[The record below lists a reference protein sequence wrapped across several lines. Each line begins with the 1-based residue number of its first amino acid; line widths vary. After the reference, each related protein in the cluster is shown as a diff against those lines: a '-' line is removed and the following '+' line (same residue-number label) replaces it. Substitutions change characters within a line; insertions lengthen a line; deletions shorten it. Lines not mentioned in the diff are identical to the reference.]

1 MFITNKFLILS
12 SLVLGCSIAQA
23 SPEDIVG
30 TWKGVSNVTVVG
42 GESDHFATEHDSG
55 ASFIKADFTLIIEK
69 AEGQNFAGTVQ
80 SINHEEPLVGAF
92 RANMKTGVMADYDG
106 TYDFEMLGPDRMETC
121 YVHPISFTDKH
132 TVAACGV
139 LVKQQ

>member
-1 MFITNKFLILS
+1 MFIKNKFLITS
-12 SLVLGCSIAQA
+12 CFALGCSIAQA
-23 SPEDIVG
+23 SPEFIVG

-55 ASFIKADFTLIIEK
+55 ASFVKADFTLIIDK

-80 SINHEEPLVGAF
+80 SIHHEEPLVGAF

-106 TYDFEMLGPDRMETC
+106 TYDFEMLAPDRKEAC
-121 YVHPISFTDKH
+121 YVHPISFTDKN
-132 TVAACGV
+132 TVAACAI
-139 LVKQQ
+139 LVKQ